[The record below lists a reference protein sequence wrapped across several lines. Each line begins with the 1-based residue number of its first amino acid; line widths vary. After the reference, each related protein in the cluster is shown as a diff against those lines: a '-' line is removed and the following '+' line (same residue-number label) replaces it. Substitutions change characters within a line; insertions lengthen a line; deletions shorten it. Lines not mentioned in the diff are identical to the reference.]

1 MSQHQQGIGSDRR
14 VHHRFEDLRAS
25 LVGLGENNSGIVL
38 NISEGGMAILSTEDL
53 DLNSLRNLR
62 FQAPEFEHWM
72 EINAEVAWISDSRKQ
87 AGIRFKGLS
96 EKARI
101 QLRAGISIATVRAKR
116 AAQAK
121 QNGGAATKSAQSVQ
135 EVTDSTPE
143 SVVDS
148 SPESFAASV
157 TTDSATP
164 VASESEHFPAEVN
177 ANSTVPEPLQ
187 ETEQLEASLPPAD
200 PMPQAF
206 ATPPTTD
213 SAIPI
218 TSEPEKVPIEAN
230 ATPSVQEPPQESEQ
244 FGASLPQ
251 ADPIPQSF
259 ATPPTT
265 DSAMPITSEPEHFPI
280 EANANSPV
288 QEAVQETHQHERA
301 LQSADSIRKS
311 IATPAIT
318 DSAMPITSEP
328 EHSPAEANAN
338 SPVQEAAQETHQH
351 ERALQSADSIPQS
364 FATPAT
370 TDPAMPITSEPEH
383 FPAEANANLPVP
395 EPVQHTEQ
403 LESSLQPNATE
414 AIPNSRLPEAPQEA
428 KPEEKK
434 ILPEESKQGERT
446 SPLNSTDTKPQNTSA
461 LIANAARSSALTLQK
476 SPLAEMPSRS
486 LLPDRAVKHSSDAYK
501 AITDRTDNSYRKWI
515 AVGAIAILASLLA
528 FLAGWI
534 LGDPARMKLGH

>member
-288 QEAVQETHQHERA
+288 QEA
-301 LQSADSIRKS
+301 
-311 IATPAIT
+311 
-318 DSAMPITSEP
+318 
-328 EHSPAEANAN
+328 
-338 SPVQEAAQETHQH
+338 AQETHQH